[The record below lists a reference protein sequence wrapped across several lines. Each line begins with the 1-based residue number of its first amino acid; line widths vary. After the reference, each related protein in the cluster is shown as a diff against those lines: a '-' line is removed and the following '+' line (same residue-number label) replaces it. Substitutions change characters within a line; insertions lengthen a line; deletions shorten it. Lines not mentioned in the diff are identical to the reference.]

1 MMRRLLLVVTV
12 ALVMAAMTL
21 AMAMPVFADSPWS
34 EEQGPCT
41 TKQGKPGVQFTR
53 EGTNKEKTKCFVD
66 PEQFEHRQ

>member
-1 MMRRLLLVVTV
+1 MRRLLLVVTV
-12 ALVMAAMTL
+12 ALVMAAMML

-34 EEQGPCT
+34 EEQGTCT

-53 EGTNKEKTKCFVD
+53 EDTNKEKPKCFVD